1 MGKVKH
7 DKPNISR
14 KKRIRSIIITLALDI
29 CFAALAFFLA
39 RTILFFRL
47 EEPAGYAQNE
57 LAIAVV
63 AVVVT
68 VAMLVIFDCYNAIW
82 RYAGRVEFFKFL
94 FSYIA
99 SFFILFVFKIILEVV
114 VDTEV
119 WVPLILI
126 YLLFSAIFS
135 GTIRFFY
142 GILHYL
148 KHVRYWVDD
157 KSMPGMKRTIVIGA
171 GYTGSLV
178 INRFINNPG
187 EGYYPVA
194 VVDDDEEKQNKRIYG
209 ISVEGGVDKLA
220 EIVERHK
227 AEAFVIAIM
236 SITKSQLRRIY
247 NACAPFNLPI
257 KIMPS
262 ITNASEMADS
272 VKSLRD
278 IKIEEL
284 LGRDEFK
291 VRQELIDV
299 SVKDKVVMVTGGA
312 GSIGSELC
320 RQVLN
325 FGCRHLIIFDQ
336 HENGMFF
343 LNQEFVKKYDTSRYT
358 LVMGTVRERDKLSEV
373 MERYRPD
380 IIFHAAAYKHVPMME
395 ISATEAIKNN
405 VFGTLNVIECAEKAG
420 VKKFVLISTD
430 KAVNPT
436 NIMGASKRLCE
447 MVVQSMNMV
456 SHNGHTDWLPRLGGH
471 RKDTLDALHDNEGQ
485 AYVSA
490 NHTSKTGTGTEFVAV
505 RFGNVLGS
513 NGSVIPLFKRQI
525 EKGGPVTVT
534 HPDIIRYFMTI
545 PEAVSLVLQAGTY
558 AKGGEIFVLDMGAPV
573 KIDTLARNLIKLS
586 GYTPDVDIKVT
597 YTGLRPGE
605 KLYEEKLMA
614 EEGME
619 KTPNDLI
626 HIGKPIEMDV
636 QEFFKQLE
644 VLAAYGY
651 ANSEKIRDIVAAIV
665 PTYHSADS
673 DLKLHQKVYEEL
685 MSEAAVAAE
694 KN

>member
-299 SVKDKVVMVTGGA
+299 SVKDK
-312 GSIGSELC
+312 
-320 RQVLN
+320 
-325 FGCRHLIIFDQ
+325 
-336 HENGMFF
+336 
-343 LNQEFVKKYDTSRYT
+343 
-358 LVMGTVRERDKLSEV
+358 
-373 MERYRPD
+373 
-380 IIFHAAAYKHVPMME
+380 
-395 ISATEAIKNN
+395 
-405 VFGTLNVIECAEKAG
+405 
-420 VKKFVLISTD
+420 
-430 KAVNPT
+430 
-436 NIMGASKRLCE
+436 
-447 MVVQSMNMV
+447 
-456 SHNGHTDWLPRLGGH
+456 
-471 RKDTLDALHDNEGQ
+471 
-485 AYVSA
+485 
-490 NHTSKTGTGTEFVAV
+490 
-505 RFGNVLGS
+505 
-513 NGSVIPLFKRQI
+513 
-525 EKGGPVTVT
+525 
-534 HPDIIRYFMTI
+534 
-545 PEAVSLVLQAGTY
+545 AVSYTHL
-558 AKGGEIFVLDMGAPV
+558 
-573 KIDTLARNLIKLS
+573 TL
-586 GYTPDVDIKVT
+586 
-597 YTGLRPGE
+597 
-605 KLYEEKLMA
+605 
-614 EEGME
+614 
-619 KTPNDLI
+619 
-626 HIGKPIEMDV
+626 
-636 QEFFKQLE
+636 
-644 VLAAYGY
+644 
-651 ANSEKIRDIVAAIV
+651 
-665 PTYHSADS
+665 PTKA
-673 DLKLHQKVYEEL
+673 
-685 MSEAAVAAE
+685 
-694 KN
+694 

>member
-436 NIMGASKRLCE
+436 NIMGASKRIAE
-447 MVVQSMNMV
+447 MLIETR
-456 SHNGHTDWLPRLGGH
+456 G
-471 RKDTLDALHDNEGQ
+471 
-485 AYVSA
+485 
-490 NHTSKTGTGTEFVAV
+490 KTGKMKMAAV

-513 NGSVIPLFKRQI
+513 NGSVIPIFLQQI
-525 EKGGPVTVT
+525 KEGGPITLT
-534 HPDIIRYFMTI
+534 DRNIKRYFMSI
-545 PEAVSLVLQAGTY
+545 PEAVRLVLQTGAF
-558 AKGGEIFVLDMGAPV
+558 ADSGEIFVLDMGEPV
-573 KIDTLARNLIKLS
+573 YIYDLACDLIRINGLVPEQDIQIKI
-586 GYTPDVDIKVT
+586 
-597 YTGLRPGE
+597 TGLRPGE
-605 KLYEEKLMA
+605 KMFEELRYDTEA
-614 EEGME
+614 VDSTLHEGVFVNRLE
-619 KTPNDLI
+619 DI
-626 HIGKPIEMDV
+626 DRERFDA
-636 QEFFKQLE
+636 QLE
-644 VLAAYGY
+644 ELRRLAFDEDAE
-651 ANSEKIRDIVAAIV
+651 ATTDMIFSIV
-665 PTYHSADS
+665 P
-673 DLKLHQKVYEEL
+673 
-685 MSEAAVAAE
+685 SEHRKKCVGSVA
-694 KN
+694 KR

>member
-436 NIMGASKRLCE
+436 NIMGASKRIAE
-447 MVVQSMNMV
+447 MLIETR
-456 SHNGHTDWLPRLGGH
+456 G
-471 RKDTLDALHDNEGQ
+471 
-485 AYVSA
+485 
-490 NHTSKTGTGTEFVAV
+490 KTGKMKMAAV

-513 NGSVIPLFKRQI
+513 NGSVIPIFLQQI
-525 EKGGPVTVT
+525 KEGGPITLT
-534 HPDIIRYFMTI
+534 DRNIKRYFMSI
-545 PEAVSLVLQAGTY
+545 PEAVRLVLQTGAF
-558 AKGGEIFVLDMGAPV
+558 ADSGEIFVLDMGEPV
-573 KIDTLARNLIKLS
+573 YIYDLACDLIRINGLV
-586 GYTPDVDIKVT
+586 PEQDIQIKV
-597 YTGLRPGE
+597 TGLRPGE
-605 KLYEEKLMA
+605 KMFEELRYDTEA
-614 EEGME
+614 VDSTLHEGVFVNRLE
-619 KTPNDLI
+619 DI
-626 HIGKPIEMDV
+626 DRERFDA
-636 QEFFKQLE
+636 QLE
-644 VLAAYGY
+644 ELRRLAFDEDAE
-651 ANSEKIRDIVAAIV
+651 ATTDMIFSIV
-665 PTYHSADS
+665 P
-673 DLKLHQKVYEEL
+673 
-685 MSEAAVAAE
+685 SEHRKKCVSSVA
-694 KN
+694 KR